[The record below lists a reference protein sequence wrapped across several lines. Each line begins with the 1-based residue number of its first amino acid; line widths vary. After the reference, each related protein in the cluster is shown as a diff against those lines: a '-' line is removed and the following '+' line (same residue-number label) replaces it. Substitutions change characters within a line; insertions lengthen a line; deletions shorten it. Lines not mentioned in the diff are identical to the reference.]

1 MTPAILAALALALCA
16 ALLAKG
22 RREQVWERAE
32 QKRARMI
39 DDLVYG
45 DTVWI
50 NHDEDGT
57 HEAPHAGIARLHK
70 ELGRGR

>member
-1 MTPAILAALALALCA
+1 MTPAILAALALAFCA

-22 RREQVWERAE
+22 RREQVWEPAR

-39 DDLVYG
+39 DDLVWNN
-45 DTVWI
+45 TTWI
-50 NHDEDGT
+50 NHADGR
-57 HEAPHAGIARLHK
+57 HEAPEAGIARLHK